1 MSSPWIAIG
10 EAAGRLEAEILRGML
25 ESLGIQVRL
34 SQESAAS
41 TYGIGIGPL
50 GRVELLVP
58 LGEEAAAR
66 TALDE
71 YFSGKQADR
80 DPPAG

>member
-10 EAAGRLEAEILRGML
+10 ESAGRLEAEILRGML

-34 SQESAAS
+34 SQESAGS
-41 TYGIGIGPL
+41 TYGIGVGPL

-58 LGEEAAAR
+58 RGQEAAAR
-66 TALDE
+66 AALEE
-71 YFSGKQADR
+71 YFSGKQAER
-80 DPPAG
+80 DADDG